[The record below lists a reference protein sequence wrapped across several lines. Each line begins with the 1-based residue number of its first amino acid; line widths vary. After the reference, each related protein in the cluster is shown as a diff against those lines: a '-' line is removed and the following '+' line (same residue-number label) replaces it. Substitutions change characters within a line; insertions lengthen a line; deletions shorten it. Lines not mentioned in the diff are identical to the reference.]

1 MNLAKETTG
10 KGSIEMMLK
19 LTFCATERIMLTSPV
34 EASPAD
40 N

>member
-1 MNLAKETTG
+1 MNLAKETKG

-19 LTFCATERIMLTSPV
+19 PTFCATEQIMLTSPV
-34 EASPAD
+34 EATPVD